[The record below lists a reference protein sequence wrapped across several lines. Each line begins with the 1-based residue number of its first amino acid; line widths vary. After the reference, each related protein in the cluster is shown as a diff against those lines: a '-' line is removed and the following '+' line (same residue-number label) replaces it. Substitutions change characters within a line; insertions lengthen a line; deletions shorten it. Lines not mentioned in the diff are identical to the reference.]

1 MVLFLHRFLC
11 FVSEVGGSVSA
22 SGGYG
27 GFTGSFKVDISKFNE
42 AEETKKETGEK
53 ELTYTIGGD
62 DLPEPIQI
70 ELMGIEETLQER
82 FWSNLK
88 DLQTRPPCKQMS
100 LTKLKTLSSNMGKAI
115 GEYPHRNGVHRPT
128 GVLT

>member
-1 MVLFLHRFLC
+1 M
-11 FVSEVGGSVSA
+11 GGSVST

-27 GFTGSFKVDISKFNE
+27 GFTGSVSLDVSKFNE

-53 ELTYTIGGD
+53 ELTYKIGGE

-88 DLQTRPPCKQMS
+88 DLQTRPPRKQMS

-128 GVLT
+128 GMLT